1 MTANNAIPPTPTAV
15 LRCAKCGASLPDE
28 AEFCLK
34 CGKPVSSPTKSMP
47 PIVEVL
53 PPALPPAPHPKRR
66 IFLWVMVVVLVGL
79 LLWAATSSN
88 PFAQGLQELV
98 GFKQDETIID
108 SSFTVGPHS
117 FRYYKFALPEGSLN
131 VSVVGQFSS
140 ASNASSTNRKDTSKD
155 RNKDKENDN
164 DIEVSILTEAAFTIW
179 QNGYATSSVYES
191 GKTSQGEMQTEV
203 PAGAGIY
210 YLVFSNKFAP
220 KTAKSVHAQVFL
232 RYKSWLP
239 DGIRRMK
246 ARITNWIGL

>member
-15 LRCAKCGASLPDE
+15 LRCSKCGASLPDE

-34 CGKPVSSPTKSMP
+34 CGKPVSSPAKSVP

-53 PPALPPAPHPKRR
+53 PPATPPVPRPKHR
-66 IFLWVMVVVLVGL
+66 IFLWVMLALLVGL
-79 LLWAATSSN
+79 LLWVATSSN

-98 GFKQDETIID
+98 GVKQDETIID

-131 VSVVGQFSS
+131 VSVVGQFTSSSDTS
-140 ASNASSTNRKDTSKD
+140 ASGR
-155 RNKDKENDN
+155 KDKENEN
-164 DIEVSILTEAAFTIW
+164 NIEVFVLTESAFTIW

-191 GKTSQGEMQTEV
+191 GKVSHGEVQTEV

-210 YLVFSNKFAP
+210 YLVLSNKFAP

-239 DGIRRMK
+239 DGIRRIK